1 MKTFKLQVVIG
12 NQLIVIEGATAY
24 KITDSILAPKIKTRA
39 PNGGKT
45 VFLKKSEQVNVSL
58 VVHEI
63 KDPS

>member
-12 NQLIVIEGATAY
+12 NQLIVVEGATGY
-24 KITDSILAPKIKTRA
+24 KITDAIPPPKIQTRA

-45 VFLKKSEQVNVSL
+45 VLLNRSEKVNVSL
-58 VVHEI
+58 VIHEI